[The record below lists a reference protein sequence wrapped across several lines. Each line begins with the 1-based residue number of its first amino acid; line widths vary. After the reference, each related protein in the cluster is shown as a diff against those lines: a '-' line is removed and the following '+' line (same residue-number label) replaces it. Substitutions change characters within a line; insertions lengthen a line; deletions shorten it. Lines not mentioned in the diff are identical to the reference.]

1 MKIWG
6 EIKEKGSDGPSAAE
20 GVVEREVWYDATGSV
35 YVGNVFAILPLI

>member
-20 GVVEREVWYDATGSV
+20 GVVEREVWCDV
-35 YVGNVFAILPLI
+35 MDFVFVGNVFAILLLI